1 MFRVMQETLETE
13 RFEASMRKC
22 FQLVGLAPL
31 NDGSYA
37 VYSATKKGA
46 LAYVFP
52 QVAHNDEAVSVGEIV
67 SEVAITSR
75 PQKDPAAVG
84 PAGGESSSDGGSQDG
99 DEQSESGDDDE

>member
-1 MFRVMQETLETE
+1 MFSPGTLSAVLGGHPL
-13 RFEASMRKC
+13 ASVSIPASGC
-22 FQLVGLAPL
+22 PPP
-31 NDGSYA
+31 D
-37 VYSATKKGA
+37 SATKKGA
-46 LAYVFP
+46 LANVFP